1 MKLVQ
6 VFLKRGGFMA
16 EKLVIASSA
25 KEAAALKNSKSA
37 FLAGGT
43 EDNRLNSSVDAKTLI
58 SIGRI
63 AELDG
68 ITKKDGSIRIGAMTT
83 FQEMLDS
90 SLVPDYLKDAC
101 RFMGSR
107 TKRNMATI
115 GGNIASKR
123 TDSYLYPTLIASH
136 ASFEL
141 MDAKGEVCEKCACCY
156 LKHYDELKD
165 CLILSVSVPQKANI
179 ASKRYA
185 NTVQS
190 HAVLT
195 VSVGDVDGKIRVGV
209 AAKNAA
215 LKSLCEVSEAL
226 SQKNLSDEEI
236 KKMIEADNDLRFE
249 KDIFGSP
256 EYKRYLLAVTIA
268 DLAKKVKGGKR

>member
-1 MKLVQ
+1 
-6 VFLKRGGFMA
+6 MA
-16 EKLVIASSA
+16 EKLILASNA

-43 EDNRLNSSVDAKTLI
+43 EDNRLNSTVDAKTLI
-58 SIGRI
+58 CIGRI

-68 ITKKDGSIRIGAMTT
+68 ITKKDGFIRIGAMTT
-83 FQEMLDS
+83 FQDLLDS

-115 GGNIASKR
+115 GGNIALRR

-136 ASFEL
+136 AVLEL
-141 MDAKGEVCEKCACCY
+141 MDARGEVCERCACCY
-156 LKHYDELKD
+156 LKHYEELKD
-165 CLILSVSVPQKANI
+165 CLIVSVSVPQYANVV
-179 ASKRYA
+179 SKRYA

-195 VSVGDVDGKIRVGV
+195 VSVGESEGRIRVGV
-209 AAKNAA
+209 AAKNTA
-215 LKSLCEVSEAL
+215 LKSLCEISEAL
-226 SQKNLSDEEI
+226 SQKNLSDDEI
-236 KKMIEADNDLRFE
+236 KKLIEADSDLRFE

-256 EYKRYLLAVTIA
+256 EYKRYLLAVTIS
-268 DLAKKVKGGKR
+268 DLTKKVKGGKL